1 MLNKYSLC
9 FYIYLYIMNSNKNK
23 ELEILRQA
31 IDNANILSG
40 KKLAQSKE
48 VKNIIQILETF
59 LRKNRTLC
67 YGGTAVNN
75 ILPEQYRFYNRNI
88 EIPDYDFFSPNALN
102 LSKELADIYYKN
114 GYDEVEAKA
123 GMHEGTYKVYVNFM
137 PIADITQIDAEL
149 FNNLYKKSIKINS
162 ISYCPPDF
170 LRMAMYLEL
179 SRPMGD
185 VSRWEKILKRLILL
199 NMSYPLKG
207 INCTNSN
214 FQRKFE
220 GKYSEQIK
228 IYEIVRKSFI
238 DQGLIFFGGY
248 AANLYGNYMP
258 KKQQKIISKI
268 PDFDILSEDAET
280 SAIIVKE
287 QLEYEG
293 IKNVKINKKKGING
307 YISDHYE
314 IVVNKDVIA
323 FLYNT
328 MSCHSYNIIYL
339 NGEKIKVASI
349 DTILSFYLIFIFT
362 NRDYYDT
369 NRLLC
374 ISEFLFKV
382 QLKNRLKQKGLLKRF
397 SIKCYG
403 EQESLEDIRTKKSYK
418 HKTLKNKKLKHGDKE
433 YDKYFLRYIPN
444 ELNNKNKTK
453 KK

>member
-1 MLNKYSLC
+1 
-9 FYIYLYIMNSNKNK
+9 MNSNKNK

-207 INCTNSN
+207 INCDNSN